1 MNSADDDNGD
11 DQMIKVFPLVIPL
24 QSRLEGHSF

>member
-1 MNSADDDNGD
+1 MNSDDDDNGD
-11 DQMIKVFPLVIPL
+11 DKIMKVCPLVIPL